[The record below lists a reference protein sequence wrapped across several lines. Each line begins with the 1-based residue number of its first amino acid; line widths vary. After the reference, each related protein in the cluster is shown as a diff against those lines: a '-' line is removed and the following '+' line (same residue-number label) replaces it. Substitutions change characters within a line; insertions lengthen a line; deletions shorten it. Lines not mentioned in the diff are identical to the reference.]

1 MVVVLQGLLE
11 SFKGNL
17 VHTPPQAYHIIHFVN
32 GTECDITGQ
41 PRSARVEVIFL
52 LMLCMNEDEAAAS
65 TFGSMPGLC
74 FLRFP
79 QYNRDRSNTF
89 VAKSVGYS

>member
-52 LMLCMNEDEAAAS
+52 LLCTNEDEAAAS
-65 TFGSMPGLC
+65 TFGSMPGLRLGC

-79 QYNRDRSNTF
+79 QYNRGRSKTF
-89 VAKSVGYS
+89 VAN